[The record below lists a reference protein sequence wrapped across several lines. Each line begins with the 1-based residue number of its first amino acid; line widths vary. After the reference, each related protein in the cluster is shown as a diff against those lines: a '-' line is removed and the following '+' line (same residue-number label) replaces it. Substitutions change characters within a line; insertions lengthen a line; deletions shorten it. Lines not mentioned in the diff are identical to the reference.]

1 MTIMPF
7 LAQGE
12 TVAPR
17 QPVMHHGFPKMHH
30 DFGQCTKLSPEMH
43 HENEKC
49 TKLLVRQPISNNN
62 IKIGSRTVIFS
73 LIFRAFFG
81 LPVLRHKSETV
92 KI

>member
-17 QPVMHHGFPKMHH
+17 QPVLHHGFLKMHH
-30 DFGQCTKLSPEMH
+30 DFGRCTRLPSKMH

-49 TKLLVRQPISNNN
+49 TTLFLKCTRATGKMQPCYPDFDRI
-62 IKIGSRTVIFS
+62 RV
-73 LIFRAFFG
+73 LFF
-81 LPVLRHKSETV
+81 HQ
-92 KI
+92 

>member
-30 DFGQCTKLSPEMH
+30 DFGQCTKLFL
-43 HENEKC
+43 KC
-49 TKLLVRQPISNNN
+49 TKANGKMQP
-62 IKIGSRTVIFS
+62 GF
-73 LIFRAFFG
+73 LI
-81 LPVLRHKSETV
+81 LSK
-92 KI
+92 